1 MTSET
6 KRSETKGE
14 PPGIPRPGHYI
25 KEWRIHRG
33 LTQAEVAQKM
43 KFTNGAL
50 SQLETG
56 RTSYRQEMLEELAVA
71 LDCQPG
77 DLLFHP
83 RLYLLHS
90 NTPEELEMVARILE
104 VIKNPQPLTDESL
117 PQRVTR
123 REKPDVYVSGNY
135 DEELRAAAARAPSVR
150 VRKREKPAV
159 ASPKSADENPR
170 VRKRAKA
177 AGAAEEKPRGV
188 SARVRKRSPSK

>member
-14 PPGIPRPGHYI
+14 PPGVPRPGHYI

-83 RLYLLHS
+83 RMFLLHNNS
-90 NTPEELEMVARILE
+90 PEDLEMVARILE
-104 VIKNPQPLTDESL
+104 IIKNPQPAADEPL

-123 REKPDVYVSGNY
+123 KSVFVSGQF
-135 DEELRAAAARAPSVR
+135 DELEQAARAPSAR

-177 AGAAEEKPRGV
+177 AGATEEKPRGL

>member
-1 MTSET
+1 MTTET
-6 KRSETKGE
+6 KRNETKGE
-14 PPGIPRPGHYI
+14 PPGVPRPGHYI

-83 RLYLLHS
+83 RMFLLHN

-104 VIKNPQPLTDESL
+104 IVKNPQPASDEPL

-123 REKPDVYVSGNY
+123 RDKLAVADL
-135 DEELRAAAARAPSVR
+135 DELPRENLARAPSAR

-177 AGAAEEKPRGV
+177 AGAAEEKPRGG